1 MADRVIKFAFRGDA
15 SQLQT
20 EVRKGS
26 EELRGFEKSGVA
38 SAKAVGKALAGF
50 GAAAA
55 AAMAVAATAA
65 IKVSANLNKIAKDAK
80 RVGSTV
86 TELQQLQRTLD
97 RVTDG
102 SANAAETAKFLG
114 KNLADVRGG
123 AGEAA
128 KQFGKLGLDI
138 NRVLAMPV
146 SEQVRTIAGAFPGLR
161 DEAEQTQV
169 ALALFGRAGSSLVA
183 AFRDGGAD
191 FDAAA
196 ARVAEIGV
204 AGEGAA
210 ERAETLQDALGD
222 ASQAANLLAVEA
234 SDALFPALTDAA
246 NVITSVMVAAAN
258 DQGLREFVRTIG
270 EVTAGAVQAAAAL
283 FQLDTDMALPEG
295 QRLGKQIGQLQGEI
309 AEINALFA
317 LTSDLTQ
324 ENAGDFLSL
333 TASMGLYGTIAER
346 EAGLVEM
353 LNEKQTALAE
363 TEEASIR
370 RTRELIAAREAALA
384 VDVKRNRA
392 TSGGGGAGGG
402 GGGGGAGASPVW
414 DESSAYL
421 DAQASVN
428 SYADTLLARGKE
440 IVQAA
445 KERREAVEAEAEAE
459 AKALQGSVDSLTE
472 TVGAAVTQA
481 TQMVLDGVMMEVQN
495 TKDEIAAI
503 EDEITKTT
511 DKGAKERLL
520 RQKKSKEKELEEE
533 KKAAMA
539 AWVMNKIAAIA
550 QAGVSMALG
559 IANSLSMG
567 MPQGAVMA
575 AISAVAGGAAMAAIT
590 AQPPPSFHAGGLV
603 TGAALRQGNPDDI
616 PASLRAGEFVS
627 TPAAVSRLGR
637 QTLEDAE
644 RGRLPSSGGEVVV
657 RFNDRDLDV
666 MHSSRLRAV
675 GSPLQRAT
683 ASSTRAR
690 YSSGRVRRG

>member
-1 MADRVIKFAFRGDA
+1 
-15 SQLQT
+15 
-20 EVRKGS
+20 
-26 EELRGFEKSGVA
+26 
-38 SAKAVGKALAGF
+38 
-50 GAAAA
+50 
-55 AAMAVAATAA
+55 MAVAATAA

-317 LTSDLTQ
+317 LTSDLTE
-324 ENAGDFLSL
+324 ENAEKFLSL
-333 TASMGLYGTIAER
+333 TASMGLSTTIAAR
-346 EAGLVEM
+346 EAALVEM
-353 LNEKQTALAE
+353 LNEKQMALAE

-402 GGGGGAGASPVW
+402 GAGGGGGAAAALAPVGPTLFDSISAQVQETTTAVGAMYE
-414 DESSAYL
+414 DLA
-421 DAQASVN
+421 ARAKAS
-428 SYADTLLARGKE
+428 
-440 IVQAA
+440 
-445 KERREAVEAEAEAE
+445 REQQEAEAEGL
-459 AKALQGSVDSLTE
+459 KNSTQALAQE
-472 TVGAAVTQA
+472 VGAAVTQA
-481 TQMVLDGVMMEVQN
+481 SQMVLDGVLMEYQK
-495 TKDEIAAI
+495 TKDEIADI
-503 EDEITKTT
+503 EDQITKTT
-511 DKGAKERLL
+511 DKGAKDRLM
-520 RQKKSKEKELEEE
+520 RRKRAKEKELEEE

-539 AWVMNKIAAIA
+539 AWVANKVAAIA
-550 QAGVSMALG
+550 QAAVSMALG

-575 AISAVAGGAAMAAIT
+575 AISAVASGAAIAAIA